1 MKNYINC
8 LKRSFPEE
16 QNVFILM
23 NLHSSKE
30 SYERFS
36 GVR

>member
-8 LKRSFPEE
+8 LKGLVLRNKMF
-16 QNVFILM
+16 FILM
-23 NLHSSKE
+23 NLHSLKE
-30 SYERFS
+30 SYERFT